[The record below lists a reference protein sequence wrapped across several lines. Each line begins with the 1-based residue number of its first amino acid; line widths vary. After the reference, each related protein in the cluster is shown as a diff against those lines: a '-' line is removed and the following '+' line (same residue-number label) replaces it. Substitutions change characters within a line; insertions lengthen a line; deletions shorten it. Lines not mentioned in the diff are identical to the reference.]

1 MSQKPKIVMAL
12 KTQRDTSA
20 WAVGRRL
27 LDAQVAAHPLL
38 TPHYVSN
45 DADDCR
51 EPLTDEAMAERLWN
65 AQHPVAGHGNDVVL
79 LQNDFA
85 WKRRKRIACLAYLCH
100 GFVNLRGEV
109 IPGRLNLRADPH
121 PEVDWLALFKQWC
134 EICPPQLAMLHHF
147 TPTEQADRQL
157 GAVYFQAGA
166 LAESGNPR
174 FLNAA
179 WAMYFGEGMAQHVD
193 APALRAAGFL
203 VDAMPDGYLV
213 RITPDLADVAR
224 DYAAFAE
231 RRAELKQHFP
241 PGFFPMGDVPE
252 LLP

>member
-1 MSQKPKIVMAL
+1 MSKKPKIVMAL
-12 KTQRDTSA
+12 YTHRDTSA
-20 WAVGRRL
+20 WSVGRQL

-45 DADDCR
+45 NPDDCR

-109 IPGRLNLRADPH
+109 IPGRLNLRAAPH

-147 TPTEQADRQL
+147 TPTELADRQL
-157 GAVYFQAGA
+157 EAVYFHAGS
-166 LAESGNPR
+166 LGSYDNPQ

-193 APALRAAGFL
+193 VPVLQAAGFL
-203 VDAMPDGYLV
+203 VESMPNGYLV

-241 PGFFPMGDVPE
+241 SGFFPMSDVPE
-252 LLP
+252 LGG